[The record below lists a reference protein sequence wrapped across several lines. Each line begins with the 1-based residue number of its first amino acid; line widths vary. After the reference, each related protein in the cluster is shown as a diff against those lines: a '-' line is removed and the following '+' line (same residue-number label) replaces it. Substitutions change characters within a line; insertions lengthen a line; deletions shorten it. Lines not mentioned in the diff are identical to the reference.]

1 MFHGPAREAA
11 CLRQD
16 EEKTMKALFNIALAT
31 ITATVCGG
39 AAANAQRELEAVTV
53 QSHQVDCT
61 PPSSSALCS
70 ALHAQIR
77 SHFTMRE
84 IGVLFG
90 ARTSYPEAQTAYEGL
105 NVRYQN
111 LMREVA
117 ANITSTSDA
126 VAVR

>member
-1 MFHGPAREAA
+1 
-11 CLRQD
+11 
-16 EEKTMKALFNIALAT
+16 MKALFNIALAT

-70 ALHAQIR
+70 ALHVQIR

-90 ARTSYPEAQTAYEGL
+90 ARTS
-105 NVRYQN
+105 
-111 LMREVA
+111 
-117 ANITSTSDA
+117 
-126 VAVR
+126 